1 MCKLINNE
9 TFKETIMKFKIES
22 KSGDYS
28 NQYNATMVSSFLQ
41 ELLTIR
47 NQGLTHL
54 GNYFIDNKLVSLDDG
69 IKYANNV
76 LDKKLDKKMETHKQ
90 ITIHIG
96 ATRLNNTAH
105 KIWVK
110 KY

>member
-1 MCKLINNE
+1 
-9 TFKETIMKFKIES
+9 MKFKIES
-22 KSGDYS
+22 KAGDYS

-47 NQGLTHL
+47 NQNLSHL

-69 IKYANNV
+69 IKYANDL
-76 LDKKLDKKMETHKQ
+76 LDQKLAKKMETHKQ
-90 ITIHIG
+90 IAIHIG
-96 ATRLNNTAH
+96 ATRLNNTKH

-110 KY
+110 K